1 MLLRRRPPTR
11 PLLLVGGGAQGTAW
25 RDAVRRLS
33 GRPVQVPEAT
43 ELVALGA
50 AAQAAGLLTGEDPG
64 DVARAWG
71 TAAGEQLDP
80 LPRDDEALARFA
92 AARDAA
98 IAAAG

>member
-1 MLLRRRPPTR
+1 MPEDA
-11 PLLLVGGGAQGTAW
+11 PLLLVGGGAQGAAW
-25 RDAVRRLS
+25 RDAVLRLS
-33 GRPVQVPEAT
+33 GRAVQVPAAT

-50 AAQAAGLLTGEDPG
+50 AIQAASLLTGADPG

-71 TAAGEQLDP
+71 TADGEQLDP
-80 LPRDDEALARFA
+80 QPRDDEALARFA